1 MGGTVP
7 GPEPVAAKCFH
18 RTLSGTSAKN
28 RQYRGIKRQPDW
40 SQRKSPATGE
50 KQGRQVRGRNNCRVS
65 TWNTIRLGHFREG
78 ILTGKLDGVLIQNG
92 PAESL
97 AAGTKAPR
105 RYRKREPRGPA
116 TVQNGH
122 KSGLSKHDRFIT
134 RRASPWP
141 KNAVANL
148 RGHA

>member
-78 ILTGKLDGVLIQNG
+78 ILTGKLDGARIQNG
-92 PAESL
+92 RQKAEQPEQKH
-97 AAGTKAPR
+97 KALQ
-105 RYRKREPRGPA
+105 E
-116 TVQNGH
+116 
-122 KSGLSKHDRFIT
+122 T
-134 RRASPWP
+134 RTSWTGDCP
-141 KNAVANL
+141 KWTRIGIVKT
-148 RGHA
+148 